1 MVPVPEV
8 FNHRWTVKVAQTMLK
23 SPRLHEGVFEK
34 LIENLGL
41 DARKL
46 TCNRSCPTTTFPER
60 TSYKTWKCASVACV
74 TVDEPGKRVDA
85 EAVTK
90 RKLAVAS
97 WGPGNE
103 SSVKVNGVERFNE

>member
-90 RKLAVAS
+90 KKLALLSCV
-97 WGPGNE
+97 PDNE
-103 SSVKVNGVERFNE
+103 CRLKMNGDERLNE

>member
-46 TCNRSCPTTTFPER
+46 TCNSSCPTATFPER
-60 TSYKTWKCASVACV
+60 TSYKTWKCASVGCV
-74 TVDEPGKRVDA
+74 TVAEPGTRVDA
-85 EAVTK
+85 EAVTQK
-90 RKLAVAS
+90 ELGLLSCVRDS
-97 WGPGNE
+97 EW
-103 SSVKVNGVERFNE
+103 

>member
-8 FNHRWTVKVAQTMLK
+8 FNHRWTVKVAQTILK
-23 SPRLHEGVFEK
+23 SPRFQKEVFEK

-46 TCNRSCPTTTFPER
+46 TCNRSCPTTTLPDR
-60 TSYKTWKCASVACV
+60 TSYETWNCVSVACV
-74 TVDEPGKRVDA
+74 TVDKPGNRGDA

-90 RKLAVAS
+90 KKLALLSVAPDDELKLKMKGS
-97 WGPGNE
+97 ERLNE
-103 SSVKVNGVERFNE
+103 